1 MHTVLFILYIHL
13 TSVKTINYY
22 AYINSPGGDGRK
34 GGGGNSKCKECQKG
48 RPDVSKKGLKGP
60 KHFRS

>member
-34 GGGGNSKCKECQKG
+34 GGGATLSAKNARKG
-48 RPDVSKKGLKGP
+48 GQMLVKKD
-60 KHFRS
+60 